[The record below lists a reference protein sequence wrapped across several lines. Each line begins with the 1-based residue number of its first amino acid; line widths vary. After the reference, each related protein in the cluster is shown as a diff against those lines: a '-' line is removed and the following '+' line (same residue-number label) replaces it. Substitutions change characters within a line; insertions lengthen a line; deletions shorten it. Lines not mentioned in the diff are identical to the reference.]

1 MAGLS
6 FKFSKKT
13 VVKLTTTNGS
23 KFKNDEEIEN
33 SDGED
38 ELKKFKARKIT
49 ALDEFG
55 FKTIDD
61 DDDSDKQKSSR
72 IVIPALANTLQF
84 QPSATNLD
92 DLARNALIEDG
103 WRLKNGSGYVQET
116 TKIEL
121 TSLGNGEITENRRGG
136 LDFSELPDVSGEA
149 DYDAVPVHAYG
160 KALLRG
166 LGWEE
171 GQPIGKNV
179 KNTVAPVVTAPRPKG
194 LGLGAQIVKPP
205 AANKD
210 NSSADKSKNI
220 KKEEELV
227 LKVGSYF
234 KTIKEEYGEIVGLDE
249 DNARIMGRLTLSKST
264 VTLSQHGV
272 RLVTKEEY
280 EKFSKVINKEKY
292 DKYKKE
298 EDEKESRRRDKLKND
313 NERKTDEDE
322 KKSRQR
328 DDPKRDN

>member
-1 MAGLS
+1 LGGQVELDLKRLRSTIVSSESEGQGSCFAH
-6 FKFSKKT
+6 T
-13 VVKLTTTNGS
+13 CTTAS
-23 KFKNDEEIEN
+23 
-33 SDGED
+33 
-38 ELKKFKARKIT
+38 
-49 ALDEFG
+49 
-55 FKTIDD
+55 
-61 DDDSDKQKSSR
+61 
-72 IVIPALANTLQF
+72 ALALF
-84 QPSATNLD
+84 P
-92 DLARNALIEDG
+92 
-103 WRLKNGSGYVQET
+103 
-116 TKIEL
+116 KIEI

-136 LDFSELPDVSGEA
+136 LDLSELPDVSGES

-179 KNTVAPVVTAPRPKG
+179 KNIVAPVVTAPRPKG

-205 AANKD
+205 AATKD
-210 NSSADKSKNI
+210 NSSAGKSKNI

-234 KTIKEEYGEIVGLDE
+234 KTVKEEYGEIVGLDE

-280 EKFSKVINKEKY
+280 EKFSKLINKEKY

-298 EDEKESRRRDKLKND
+298 EDEKESRRMDKLKND

-328 DDPKRDN
+328 DDPKRDNEHKKESKRRNAERDRSPDRRRTSKNDTGKRS